1 MYVGALTI
9 FKNKKKLIE
18 KKKLD
23 FCVPK
28 KIDFKSRA
36 DNFKSDFADNHKIKK
51 KTKH

>member
-9 FKNKKKLIE
+9 FKNKKKLIG
-18 KKKLD
+18 KKLE

>member
-9 FKNKKKLIE
+9 FKNKKKLIG
-18 KKKLD
+18 KKLS

-36 DNFKSDFADNHKIKK
+36 DNFKSDFADNH
-51 KTKH
+51 

>member
-9 FKNKKKLIE
+9 FKNKKKLIG
-18 KKKLD
+18 KKIGFL
-23 FCVPK
+23 CAK